1 MLSSPAYVE
10 IPNRNFEINNQS
22 TGQLALSITGGYRGR
37 IGISG
42 GGNQSGSSRN
52 GVYLAMN
59 YHYLWG
65 FRYEKLDTA
74 AQLDTDSEGLLTIM
88 PETSPLGL
96 YYMNSRSGRGFALD
110 FGLGVV
116 VNGWEFGFGA
126 NGVANRIEWEDLTL
140 KRFTMESVLD
150 GGDFVE
156 ERIPLERTDL
166 RVELP
171 VQYSGNASYTRKAV
185 TVAAQVSH
193 GFQDTS
199 FHAGA
204 EYRLGILDFRG
215 GVRYGLDRWHPTT
228 GIGLN
233 LGRRFSIDAA
243 AFWNTTNI
251 EREYRPVLALSLRL
265 NKPSFY
271 GQNN

>member
-1 MLSSPAYVE
+1 
-10 IPNRNFEINNQS
+10 
-22 TGQLALSITGGYRGR
+22 
-37 IGISG
+37 
-42 GGNQSGSSRN
+42 
-52 GVYLAMN
+52 MN

-88 PETSPLGL
+88 PETSPLDL
-96 YYMNSRSGRGFALD
+96 YYTNSRSGRGFALD

-126 NGVANRIEWEDLTL
+126 NGVANRIEWEGLTL

-166 RVELP
+166 RLELP
-171 VQYSGNASYTRKAV
+171 VQYTGNASYTRKAL

-204 EYRLGILDFRG
+204 EYRLGI
-215 GVRYGLDRWHPTT
+215 
-228 GIGLN
+228 GLN

-251 EREYRPVLALSLRL
+251 ERKYKPVLALSLRL